1 MRSVVNRVIVIVLL
15 VTLAGAAAFAK
26 TNMGTVSFSSDIK
39 VNGTLVKKGEYDV
52 RFDEKTGE
60 LSVEKDGKVVAKT
73 VARLEKRYR
82 KAAGTE
88 VQTILEGMDQRLVG
102 IAFRGSDQNLIVSS
116 AAMQAGEN

>member
-1 MRSVVNRVIVIVLL
+1 MKLIVNRVVVAFLL

-26 TNMGTVSFSSDIK
+26 TNMGRVSFSSDIR

-73 VARLEKRYR
+73 AARLEKRYR

-88 VQTILEGMDQRLVG
+88 VQTILEGINQRLVG
-102 IAFRGSDQNLIVSS
+102 IAFRGSDQNLVVSS
-116 AAMQAGEN
+116 AAMQAGGN